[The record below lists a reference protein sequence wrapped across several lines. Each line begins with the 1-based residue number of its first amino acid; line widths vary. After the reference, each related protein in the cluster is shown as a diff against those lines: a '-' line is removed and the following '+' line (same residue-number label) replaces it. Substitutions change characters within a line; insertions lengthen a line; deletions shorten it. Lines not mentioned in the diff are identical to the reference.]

1 MLVFV
6 PESSYTLYVM
16 KRDRSLTMNPFAIE
30 DLRFALDLSEAEYG
44 EALDRED
51 YKTAYR
57 VFGDIEA
64 LRQELNCLLE
74 EEAEF
79 AAEDYSYLPDSLDAM
94 DDDVGFEEAA

>member
-1 MLVFV
+1 M
-6 PESSYTLYVM
+6 M
-16 KRDRSLTMNPFAIE
+16 KRDEGLTMYPIE
-30 DLRFALDLSEAEYG
+30 DLRAALSDAEQEYSEAME
-44 EALDRED
+44 RED
-51 YKTAYR
+51 YTTAFR

-94 DDDVGFEEAA
+94 DSDVGFENA